1 MVIGMDHRGLVTG
14 DRWERKAMIKAAF
27 LVLLILVLALLT
39 LPSQASNADQAGFD
53 LPRPNG
59 CHPVG
64 NRTVVLRDRH
74 RSRDLLV
81 AIWYPAVEGMSAL
94 APYMDK
100 KTADALA
107 DAWKLQPDFQRLV
120 RTHARLLAPIAE
132 GGPFPVVLLEH
143 GSGVVPAIYTVLAE
157 GLASSGFIV
166 VATNHPPDS
175 LISVFPDGHEL
186 KFTPYWPAEADR
198 RTQGVAI
205 GKFADEVLVAD
216 VRFVLDQLQEMNSH
230 DRFWHGHLDL
240 SKIGIVGHS
249 MGGTTAALATQEE
262 PRILAGANLD
272 GSTYPGMNADIR
284 PVPIHKPFL
293 FLATE
298 EHASGEDRARE
309 YIGSESNKYYVG
321 VAGAD
326 HMSFTDADLISSRF
340 TRDVKP
346 DDSAFERALLTS
358 ILTRSLVEEF
368 LAKYLKATVA
378 PDLDLVVRIDKK

>member
-1 MVIGMDHRGLVTG
+1 
-14 DRWERKAMIKAAF
+14 MIKAAF
-27 LVLLILVLALLT
+27 LVLILVPALLT
-39 LPSQASNADQAGFD
+39 LPSQASGADQAGFD

-64 NRTVVLRDRH
+64 NRTVVLRDPQ

-81 AIWYPAVEGMSAL
+81 TMWYPAVEGMSAL

-107 DAWKLQPDFQRLV
+107 GAWKLQPDFQRLV

-216 VRFVLDQLQEMNSH
+216 VRFVLDQLQELNSH
-230 DRFWHGHLDL
+230 DHFWHTHLDL
-240 SKIGIVGHS
+240 TKVGIVGHS

-262 PRILAGANLD
+262 PRILAGVNLD

-284 PVPIHKPFL
+284 PIPVHKPLL

-309 YIGSESNKYYVG
+309 YIGSESNTYYV
-321 VAGAD
+321 VVTGAD
-326 HMSFTDADLISSRF
+326 HMSFTDADLVSSRF
-340 TRDVKP
+340 TRDLKP
-346 DDSAFERALLTS
+346 DAGAFERALLTS
-358 ILTRSLVEEF
+358 VLTRSLVEEF
-368 LAKYLKATVA
+368 LAKYLQASIA
-378 PDLDLVVRIDKK
+378 PDLDLIVRVDKR

>member
-1 MVIGMDHRGLVTG
+1 
-14 DRWERKAMIKAAF
+14 MISKAAF
-27 LVLLILVLALLT
+27 FAFPIFVLVLLT
-39 LPSQASNADQAGFD
+39 LPSLASNAVQAGFD
-53 LPRPNG
+53 LPQPNG

-64 NRTVVLRDRH
+64 TKTVVLRDPH
-74 RSRDLLV
+74 RSRDLL
-81 AIWYPAVEGMSAL
+81 ITMWYPAVESTSAL

-107 DAWKLQPDFQRLV
+107 EEWKLQPDFQRLV
-120 RTHARLLAPIAE
+120 RTHAGLLAPISK

-143 GSGVVPAIYTVLAE
+143 GSSVVPAIYTVLAE

-230 DRFWHGHLDL
+230 DHFWHAHLDL
-240 SKIGIVGHS
+240 SKAGIVGHS

-262 PRILAGANLD
+262 SRILAGVNLD
-272 GSTYPGMNADIR
+272 GSTYPGMNGDVR
-284 PVPIHKPFL
+284 PIPVHKPFL

-298 EHASGEDRARE
+298 EHASGESRARE
-309 YIGSESNKYYVG
+309 YIGSESNTYYV
-321 VAGAD
+321 VVTGAD
-326 HMSFTDADLISSRF
+326 HMSFTDARLVSSRF
-340 TRDVKP
+340 TRDLKP
-346 DDSAFERALLTS
+346 DDSAFERALLTTT
-358 ILTRSLVEEF
+358 LTRSLVEEF
-368 LAKYLKATVA
+368 FGKYLKATVA
-378 PDLDLVVRIDKK
+378 PDLDLIVRVDKK

>member
-1 MVIGMDHRGLVTG
+1 
-14 DRWERKAMIKAAF
+14 MISKAAF
-27 LVLLILVLALLT
+27 LAFPIFVLVLLT
-39 LPSQASNADQAGFD
+39 LPSQASDAGQAGFD
-53 LPRPNG
+53 LPQPNG

-64 NRTVVLRDRH
+64 TRTVVLRDPH

-81 AIWYPAVEGMSAL
+81 TMWYPAVEGTSAL

-107 DAWKLQPDFQRLV
+107 EEWKLQPDFQRLV
-120 RTHARLLAPIAE
+120 RTHARLLAPIAA

-143 GSGVVPAIYTVLAE
+143 GSSVVPAIYTVLAE

-230 DRFWHGHLDL
+230 DHFWHAQLDL
-240 SKIGIVGHS
+240 SKVGIVGHS
-249 MGGTTAALATQEE
+249 MGGTTAALATKEE
-262 PRILAGANLD
+262 PRILAGVNLD

-284 PVPIHKPFL
+284 PVPVHKPFL

-309 YIGSESNKYYVG
+309 YIGSESNTYYV
-321 VAGAD
+321 VVTGAD
-326 HMSFTDADLISSRF
+326 HMSFTDAGLVSSRF
-340 TRDVKP
+340 RGDLKP
-346 DDSAFERALLTS
+346 DDSTFERALLTS
-358 ILTRSLVEEF
+358 TLTRSLVEEF
-368 LAKYLKATVA
+368 FAKYLKATVA
-378 PDLDLVVRIDKK
+378 PDLDLIVRIDKK

>member
-1 MVIGMDHRGLVTG
+1 
-14 DRWERKAMIKAAF
+14 MIKAAF

-175 LISVFPDGHEL
+175 LISVFPDGHEV

-205 GKFADEVLVAD
+205 GKFADEVLVTD

-230 DRFWHGHLDL
+230 DHFWQAHLDL
-240 SKIGIVGHS
+240 SKVGIVGHS

-284 PVPIHKPFL
+284 PVPLHKPFL

-309 YIGSESNKYYVG
+309 YIGSESNTYYV
-321 VAGAD
+321 VVTGAD

-378 PDLDLVVRIDKK
+378 PDLDLVIRVDKR

>member
-1 MVIGMDHRGLVTG
+1 
-14 DRWERKAMIKAAF
+14 MIDKSAF
-27 LVLLILVLALLT
+27 LPILGLVLLT
-39 LPSQASNADQAGFD
+39 MSSQASNADQAGFD
-53 LPRPNG
+53 LPQPNG
-59 CHPVG
+59 CNRVG
-64 NRTVVLRDRH
+64 TRTVVLRDSQ

-81 AIWYPAVEGMSAL
+81 TMWYPSAEVTSAL

-107 DAWKLQPDFQRLV
+107 EEWKLQPDFQRLV
-120 RTHARLLAPIAE
+120 RTHARVLAPIAD
-132 GGPFPVVLLEH
+132 GSPFPVILLEH

-216 VRFVLDQLQEMNSH
+216 VRFVLDQLHEMNSH
-230 DRFWHGHLDL
+230 DHFWHAHLDL
-240 SKIGIVGHS
+240 SKVGIVGHS

-262 PRILAGANLD
+262 PRIMAGVNLD

-284 PVPIHKPFL
+284 PVQVHKPFL

-309 YIGSESNKYYVG
+309 YIGSESNTYYV
-321 VAGAD
+321 VVTGAD

-346 DDSAFERALLTS
+346 DDSEFERALLTS

-378 PDLDLVVRIDKK
+378 PDLDLIVRIDKK